1 LRENL
6 IIENES
12 RLEIHVDE
20 SNNAL
25 LEKKNII
32 EDLRFNFFELESKMK
47 EYESQLKEIGLLKV
61 KL

>member
-25 LEKKNII
+25 LEEKNII

>member
-1 LRENL
+1 LREL

-12 RLEIHVDE
+12 RLEIHVEE

-32 EDLRFNFFELESKMK
+32 KDLRFKIFELESKVK
-47 EYESQLKEIGLLKV
+47 E
-61 KL
+61 